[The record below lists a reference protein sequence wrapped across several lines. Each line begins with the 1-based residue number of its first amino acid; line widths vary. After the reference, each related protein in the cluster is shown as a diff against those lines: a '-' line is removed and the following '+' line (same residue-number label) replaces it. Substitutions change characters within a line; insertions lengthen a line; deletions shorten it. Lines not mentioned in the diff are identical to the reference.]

1 MLIYKKY
8 INKIKKYKE
17 TAFFFIAIFLI
28 ILVKNYFN
36 EYVVKNS
43 NSGILTLLIDLLT
56 FVIFYLSLNQLS
68 KIIPKK
74 NNLDLVVLLFYTNLG
89 LTIISFIGSLLK
101 NEIIFNTIYF
111 FFNIIVIS
119 VNFIILKKLYYSKQ
133 KKNISFYFNL
143 MFGFMVAT
151 AILHTVAGNISIISL
166 SLIIKVFEIITF
178 LLTFYCSTKFA
189 WITFLYKKEKLFLI
203 LMSILI
209 VAVLV
214 INSYFLVPDILQK
227 NIFFNNLQEYN
238 SGFVVLYFI
247 LVLFSTLFTLPS
259 ADFIEEKKRELN
271 TIIKFSKLTEFVL
284 TENKLFENI
293 ANIFSEFFS
302 IKGCWI
308 LKFKE
313 DEYDIVAIEN
323 VSYTFAT
330 KISDVLKLSIKNEKS
345 FKNLK
350 ISEQLLSE
358 EKKKIEQVN
367 VMPLLNGDEPVAYLC
382 YLTDTLYYDEEDYA
396 VLKAFQDYINM
407 MLKNSKLVYESIE
420 KERLKN
426 ELELAA
432 KVQKRLLPEKDPSHD
447 YFEILSYYKPAY
459 EVGGDYYD
467 YFRHDEKKF
476 SFLISDVSGKGLTA
490 SFIMSEIKGIF
501 TVLSEIYNDPK
512 TILKKANSL
521 LKKILSRTSYITG
534 IYATVDIQKKE
545 LTYCRAGHLPLLL
558 KREDKVIKLNAKGI
572 GLGLVFDDFE
582 NYIDTEKIELHN
594 DDIFI
599 MYTDGVT
606 EAMNSEGELFGLQR
620 LINLVQNSKDLKDI
634 YENILKEIKEFS
646 SENQNDD
653 ITFILFKYKNRGEND
668 RI

>member
-1 MLIYKKY
+1 
-8 INKIKKYKE
+8 
-17 TAFFFIAIFLI
+17 
-28 ILVKNYFN
+28 
-36 EYVVKNS
+36 
-43 NSGILTLLIDLLT
+43 
-56 FVIFYLSLNQLS
+56 
-68 KIIPKK
+68 
-74 NNLDLVVLLFYTNLG
+74 
-89 LTIISFIGSLLK
+89 
-101 NEIIFNTIYF
+101 
-111 FFNIIVIS
+111 
-119 VNFIILKKLYYSKQ
+119 
-133 KKNISFYFNL
+133 
-143 MFGFMVAT
+143 
-151 AILHTVAGNISIISL
+151 
-166 SLIIKVFEIITF
+166 
-178 LLTFYCSTKFA
+178 
-189 WITFLYKKEKLFLI
+189 
-203 LMSILI
+203 
-209 VAVLV
+209 
-214 INSYFLVPDILQK
+214 
-227 NIFFNNLQEYN
+227 
-238 SGFVVLYFI
+238 VVLYFI

-396 VLKAFQDYINM
+396 VLEAFQDYINM

-521 LKKILSRTSYITG
+521 LKKILSRTSYITR

>member
-143 MFGFMVAT
+143 MFGLMIAT
-151 AILHTVAGNISIISL
+151 AILHTVVENISIL
-166 SLIIKVFEIITF
+166 NFSLIIKFFEIITF
-178 LLTFYCSTKFA
+178 LLTFYCATKFA

-203 LMSILI
+203 LMSVLI
-209 VAVLV
+209 VAVLFV
-214 INSYFLVPDILQK
+214 NRYFLMQDILQK

-238 SGFVVLYFI
+238 TGFVVLYFI

>member
-143 MFGFMVAT
+143 MFGLMIAT
-151 AILHTVAGNISIISL
+151 AILHTVVENISIL
-166 SLIIKVFEIITF
+166 NFSLIIKFFEIITF
-178 LLTFYCSTKFA
+178 LLTFYCATKFA

-203 LMSILI
+203 LMSVLI
-209 VAVLV
+209 VALLFV
-214 INSYFLVPDILQK
+214 NRYFLMQDILQK

-238 SGFVVLYFI
+238 TGFVVLYFI

-313 DEYDIVAIEN
+313 DDYDIVAIEN

-521 LKKILSRTSYITG
+521 LKKILSRASYITG

-582 NYIDTEKIELHN
+582 NYLDTEKIELHN

>member
-89 LTIISFIGSLLK
+89 LTIISFVGSLLK

-214 INSYFLVPDILQK
+214 INSYFFVPDILQK

-238 SGFVVLYFI
+238 SGFVALYFI

-313 DEYDIVAIEN
+313 DEYDIIAIEN

-620 LINLVQNSKDLKDI
+620 LINLLQNSKDLKDI

>member
-143 MFGFMVAT
+143 MFGLMIAT
-151 AILHTVAGNISIISL
+151 AILHTVVENISIL
-166 SLIIKVFEIITF
+166 NFSLIIKFFEIITF
-178 LLTFYCSTKFA
+178 LLTFYCATKFA

-203 LMSILI
+203 LMSVLI
-209 VAVLV
+209 VAVLFV
-214 INSYFLVPDILQK
+214 NRYFLMQDILQK

-238 SGFVVLYFI
+238 TGFVVLYFI

-313 DEYDIVAIEN
+313 DDYDIVAIEN

-534 IYATVDIQKKE
+534 IYATVDIQKNE

>member
-89 LTIISFIGSLLK
+89 LTIISFVGSLLK

-214 INSYFLVPDILQK
+214 INSYFFVPDILQK

-238 SGFVVLYFI
+238 SGFVALYFI

-313 DEYDIVAIEN
+313 DEYDIIAIEN